1 MQPGSLLMLIS
12 VALSAGFVRTN
23 DAGRRLAD
31 FSERKQVTKKSV
43 IFGGILIFRLLM
55 ILQFTFYTGE
65 DLPTMAVPCQQSP
78 MSVS

>member
-12 VALSAGFVRTN
+12 VVLSAGFVRTN
-23 DAGRRLAD
+23 DGGRKLAD
-31 FSERKQVTKKSV
+31 FSETKQVTKKSV
-43 IFGGILIFRLLM
+43 IFGGTY
-55 ILQFTFYTGE
+55 ILQLLKILRFTFYLGE